1 MKLAIVH
8 TRAQLGLKTPTV
20 TVEVHVSSGLPS
32 ITIVGLPETSVR
44 ESKERVR
51 SALINS
57 HFEFPIGRITI
68 NLAPAELPKEGGSF
82 DLAIALGILT
92 ATGQLPDEAVEGFEF
107 LGELALS
114 GVLRPVRACLP
125 ATIACK
131 DAKRTL
137 ILPVS
142 NAHEAQ
148 LVPGASTLYAE
159 NLLQVCAHLRGTELL
174 CTAAPEQRTTPT
186 KVFADLKDVA
196 GQEGGKRAL
205 EIAASGGHNLL
216 FCGPPGSGKT
226 MLATRMPGILPGLEI
241 NQCLQVATIES
252 VMGKLSQTTLDS
264 MPPFRSPHHSATAP
278 ALVGGGNP
286 PRPGEITRAH
296 HGVLFLDELPEFS
309 RHTLE
314 VLREPIES
322 GEITI
327 ARSGR
332 SECFPARFQLLAA
345 MNPCPCGY
353 YGDSRR
359 NCQCGPEQIR
369 RYRARLSGPL
379 LDRIDLHLQLDR
391 PSSTDLFSTS
401 IDSEPSA
408 TVRHRVLNCQKRQH
422 TRQGALNAI
431 ADNDRISNALKLHY
445 RARDLLV
452 DAVDRHALS
461 ARAAQRV
468 IRVARTIADVEGA
481 GGIKEPHLLE
491 AISYRALERDQVAR
505 E

>member
-1 MKLAIVH
+1 MSGYICQGKAMKLAIVH
-8 TRAQLGLKTPTV
+8 TRAQLGLKTPPV
-20 TVEVHVSSGLPS
+20 SVEVHVSNGLPS
-32 ITIVGLPETSVR
+32 ITIVGLPETCVR

-82 DLAIALGILT
+82 DLAIALGILC
-92 ATGQLPDEAVEGFEF
+92 ATNQLPDEAVEGFEF

-114 GVLRPVRACLP
+114 GALRPARACLP

-131 DAKRTL
+131 NAKRTL

-142 NAHEAQ
+142 NAQEAQ
-148 LVPGASTLYAE
+148 MVPGASTLYAE

-174 CTAAPEQRTTPT
+174 TTAAPDHATTPNRES
-186 KVFADLKDVA
+186 ADLKEVA
-196 GQEGGKRAL
+196 GQAAGKRAL

-226 MLATRMPGILPGLEI
+226 MLANRMPGILPPLEI
-241 NQCLQVATIES
+241 EQCLEVATIES
-252 VMGKLSQTTLDS
+252 VMGNLTQNTLGS
-264 MPPFRSPHHSATAP
+264 LPPFRSPHHNATAP

-296 HGVLFLDELPEFS
+296 NGVMFLDELPEFS

-314 VLREPIES
+314 VLREPIEN

-345 MNPCPCGY
+345 MNPCAGV
-353 YGDSRR
+353 
-359 NCQCGPEQIR
+359 
-369 RYRARLSGPL
+369 AKLS
-379 LDRIDLHLQLDR
+379 
-391 PSSTDLFSTS
+391 LF
-401 IDSEPSA
+401 
-408 TVRHRVLNCQKRQH
+408 
-422 TRQGALNAI
+422 
-431 ADNDRISNALKLHY
+431 
-445 RARDLLV
+445 
-452 DAVDRHALS
+452 
-461 ARAAQRV
+461 
-468 IRVARTIADVEGA
+468 
-481 GGIKEPHLLE
+481 
-491 AISYRALERDQVAR
+491 
-505 E
+505 